1 MSDLATLVDFLT
13 TVPDNPHFTADT
25 LMIAGNS
32 LTELIRS
39 AAEFCEAEPSIQ
51 QVVFIGGI
59 GHGTKPLI
67 NHCRKEFPELIK
79 GDWELLSEAEITQA
93 IFKHYCQRPLNFRL
107 EKASTNTGENA
118 RFSRQLFQKEAPK
131 TFWLLQDP
139 LLQKR
144 THLTFSKEWDLPLT
158 AIQPLSFEQ
167 PRLRTFTDRPHFAN
181 PQMDNWWSTEYFL
194 SLVVGEIRRLYDT
207 EEGYGPNGTG
217 FIPHV
222 DLPTV
227 VLSSYRR
234 CQKYLAQDLRN

>member
-1 MSDLATLVDFLT
+1 M
-13 TVPDNPHFTADT
+13 
-25 LMIAGNS
+25 
-32 LTELIRS
+32 
-39 AAEFCEAEPSIQ
+39 
-51 QVVFIGGI
+51 
-59 GHGTKPLI
+59 
-67 NHCRKEFPELIK
+67 
-79 GDWELLSEAEITQA
+79 LSEAEITQA

-227 VLSSYRR
+227 VLSS
-234 CQKYLAQDLRN
+234 LAINLYM